1 MVLIRTRRMI
11 VIRALVA
18 SVVGVG
24 AGGLS
29 AGCGND
35 LKSDGQIQASP
46 EASNA
51 AAAVAKSYGE
61 QMTKKY
67 AGQMKNR
74 KQ

>member
-24 AGGLS
+24 TGGLS
-29 AGCGND
+29 AGCDNS

-51 AAAVAKSYGE
+51 AAAIGKSYGE
-61 QMTKKY
+61 QMEKKY
-67 AGQMKNR
+67 ANQLKNR
-74 KQ
+74 KR